1 MTEIDD
7 PPSEQQRNQNEV
19 AAGWYIP
26 TLYFVEGL
34 PYTIVNIVS
43 VIMLKNL
50 HFENSQIVFWTSLL
64 YIPWVIKFAWAP
76 FIDLSMTRRKWIL
89 VAHVVLA
96 ALMIALSL
104 TVLSPAGFFAYILVL
119 LLIAFASATQDV
131 AIDGYYMDALS
142 EKQQAFYVGIRSF
155 AYKVAWL
162 FGSGAMVSLAGLWS
176 ELAANHERGTIEGW
190 ALSFAVC
197 GALFLLAFTW
207 HLFIL
212 PRPDSSG
219 VSQPED
225 SRPHE
230 AEPSENGLARFVR
243 VFVTFCDQPKIV
255 VAILYILTFRMGDAL
270 LLKMAP
276 LFLVDPI
283 SKGGLAISTVQV
295 GVIYGTVGTGALM
308 VGGVLGGLLVAKYG
322 LKRCLLPAAV
332 VQNASILLYWVLAT
346 FKPDITMVA
355 FANALEQFAYGI
367 GTAAY
372 TVFLLSVVKAE
383 YKAAHY
389 AIATALMALGL
400 VIPGAVSGFLVEC
413 MGYQNFFLFSFFCSI
428 PGIICIFYLPIRQ
441 HA

>member
-1 MTEIDD
+1 MQKG
-7 PPSEQQRNQNEV
+7 P
-19 AAGWYIP
+19 AAAWYIP

-34 PYTIVNIVS
+34 PYTIVNMVS

-50 HFENSQIVFWTSLL
+50 HFENSLITFWTSLL

-89 VAHVVLA
+89 VAHMVLTA
-96 ALMIALSL
+96 FMIVLSL
-104 TVLSPAGFFAYILVL
+104 TVLVNAGFFAYLLVL

-162 FGSGAMVSLAGLWS
+162 FGSGAMVYTAGRWA
-176 ELAANHERGTIEGW
+176 EVAVNQERGIAEGW
-190 ALSFAVC
+190 ALSFAVS
-197 GALFLLAFTW
+197 AVLFAVAFTW

-212 PRPDSSG
+212 PRPDRSDVNDRAG
-219 VSQPED
+219 VQPQEGD
-225 SRPHE
+225 
-230 AEPSENGLARFVR
+230 PSKNGLARFAR
-243 VFVTFCDQPKIV
+243 VFITFCDQPKIV
-255 VAILYILTFRMGDAL
+255 VSIVYILTFRMGDAF

-283 SKGGLAISTVQV
+283 SKGGLALSTVQV

-308 VGGVLGGLLVAKYG
+308 VGGILGGLLVAKYG
-322 LKRCLLPAAV
+322 LKVCLLPAAI
-332 VQNASILLYWVLAT
+332 VQNASILLYWALAT
-346 FKPDITMVA
+346 FKPDITLVA

-372 TVFLLSVVKAE
+372 TVFLLSVVKPE

-389 AIATALMALGL
+389 AIVTALMALGVVL
-400 VIPGAVSGFLVEC
+400 PGLRSGFLVDY
-413 MGYQNFFLFSFFCSI
+413 MGYQYFFLFSFFCSI

-441 HA
+441 KN